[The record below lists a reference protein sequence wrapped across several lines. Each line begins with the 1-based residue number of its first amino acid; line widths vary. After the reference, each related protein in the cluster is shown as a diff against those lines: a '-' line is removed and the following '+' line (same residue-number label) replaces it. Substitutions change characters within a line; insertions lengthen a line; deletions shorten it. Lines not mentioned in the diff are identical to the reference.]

1 MRDSSAYGASAV
13 IVSLTDTSRFSV
25 REGEGYADA
34 APLGV
39 MRNLKRPEWGSVE
52 AVLMVHEPRSKKCW
66 LGQRCAPIHDNG
78 FARDGIGEL
87 VWRQHSSN
95 VEVS

>member
-52 AVLMVHEPRSKKCW
+52 AVLMVHEPPLK
-66 LGQRCAPIHDNG
+66 
-78 FARDGIGEL
+78 EML
-87 VWRQHSSN
+87 VWSAVRPDPWQR
-95 VEVS
+95 VCA